1 MPQVEIAINGRRY
14 QIACDEGQEEHLAR
28 LGRQVDDRVRGLVA
42 SVGQVGERRL
52 LVMASLLI
60 ADELSEASAALDRRG
75 DGAARDGAARDGEA
89 DGDADALAAAL
100 ESAAARI
107 DDIAAGLER
116 G

>member
-14 QIACDEGQEEHLAR
+14 RIACDEGQEEHLAR
-28 LGRQVDDRVRGLVA
+28 LGNQVDERVQGLVA

-75 DGAARDGAARDGEA
+75 DGAARNGEGG
-89 DGDADALAAAL
+89 GDADALAAAL
-100 ESAAARI
+100 EAAAARI
-107 DDIAAGLER
+107 DDVAAGLER

>member
-28 LGRQVDDRVRGLVA
+28 LGRQVDERVRGLVA

-60 ADELSEASAALDRRG
+60 ADELSEASAALDRRRG
-75 DGAARDGAARDGEA
+75 GAARDGEA

>member
-28 LGRQVDDRVRGLVA
+28 LGRQVDERVRGLVA

-75 DGAARDGAARDGEA
+75 DGAARDGEA
-89 DGDADALAAAL
+89 GGDADALAAAL